1 MVDVTSERDWVFR
14 KGKELIRHKNRKLE
28 AANRTFFVMIVKM
41 LFGLGVAHKMIVVV
55 LKLHN
60 GWQEQSPYHQNGN
73 AISKKFE
80 HKKHQVY

>member
-14 KGKELIRHKNRKLE
+14 KGKELIPHKNRKLE
-28 AANRTFFVMIVKM
+28 AANLALLVVIVNVFFGFGVTNKMVVM
-41 LFGLGVAHKMIVVV
+41 V

>member
-1 MVDVTSERDWVFR
+1 VFFGFGVTNKMV
-14 KGKELIRHKNRKLE
+14 
-28 AANRTFFVMIVKM
+28 VM
-41 LFGLGVAHKMIVVV
+41 V